1 MRFRAL
7 GEKPILL
14 YAILAVFTALVFAAD
29 LSVPLGVAVWV
40 TYFIPIVLAYLA
52 WRPQVPLFTAAIVTG
67 VIVAGFM
74 VDRPGIDPSLA
85 LLNRSMGTA
94 TVWILAATGYFFIRN
109 KLAVRRE
116 EWIRTAQV
124 DLSRRM
130 MGDLSSEE
138 LGDRVL
144 AFLAE
149 RLGAQAATFYVRDG
163 DSFARAAS
171 YGVPA
176 DAPVPAR
183 IRRGD
188 GLVGQVIASNRSV
201 TVDHVPEGYL
211 YFGTSLGRAKPDW
224 LLLTPTREDD
234 EVNGVLE
241 LGFRRKP
248 DPQALEFLERTA
260 SAVGVALR
268 SAQYRTRLE
277 ELLEETRRQAEEL
290 RAHGEELASANE
302 ELSEQSQRLQESQR
316 RLELQQAD
324 LEEFNAQ
331 LEEQTQLL
339 EAQRDDL
346 ARTQGTLKERANDLA
361 AASRYKSEFLANM
374 SHELRTP
381 LNALL
386 IMARLLGENRVGN
399 LTEDQVSYAQMI
411 ETSGNDLLTLINDIL
426 DLSKIEAGKLELK
439 PQQVEIGPLAQ
450 KLVKSFEPQAAQ
462 KGVGLRAEIGP
473 GVTDVLESDPQRLEQ
488 VLKNFLS
495 NAVKFTAEG
504 EVVLGVHAEADD
516 RIVFSVRDSGIGI
529 AEEQQEAIFE
539 AFRQADGTIDRRY
552 GGTGLGLSISR
563 ELTSLL
569 GGEIRL
575 ESRLGEGSTFSLV
588 VPKRFAGIVVDS
600 ASGGPLPPTRSGRR
614 SPAPQRVES
623 RAPDAGGTA
632 PDLGLSARL
641 PSGIEDDRAHLTADS
656 RTILVV
662 EDDLAFARILLDL
675 THELGFKCIVTTTA
689 DDGAIAARQYLPH
702 AVILDMGLPDHSG
715 LTVLDRMKHDPRTR
729 HIPVH
734 VVSAN
739 DYEQTAMAYGAVSFI
754 MKPVKRDALAQALE
768 RLEDRM
774 ARQLRRIL
782 IVEDDPTQLRGL
794 SELLS
799 AKEVETVGCATAA
812 AALAKLE
819 SETFDCMVLD
829 MTLPDATGFDLLS
842 RLADNE
848 AAAFPPVIVY
858 TARQLT
864 DAEEL
869 RLRRYSKSI
878 IIKGAKSPERLIDEV
893 TLFLHQVVSDLPMQ
907 QQKLLATSLNRDA
920 RLEGRRIL
928 VVEDDV
934 RNVFAL
940 TSIFEPHGAKVT
952 IARNGREAL
961 DVLEKAEGHP
971 PVDLVLMDVMMP
983 EMDGL
988 AATREIRRRE
998 DWQGLPIIMLTAK
1011 AMADDQDQCLAAG
1024 ANDYLAKPL
1033 DVDKLLS
1040 LARVWMP
1047 R

>member
-1 MRFRAL
+1 M
-7 GEKPILL
+7 LL
-14 YAILAVFTALVFAAD
+14 YAILAALTALVFLAD
-29 LSVPLGVAVWV
+29 LSFPLGVAVWV
-40 TYFIPIVLAYLA
+40 IYFIPVVLAYLA
-52 WRPQVPLFTAAIVTG
+52 LRTFVPLVTAAAVTG
-67 VIVAGFM
+67 VIVTGFL
-74 VDRPGIDPSLA
+74 VDRAGIDPSIA
-85 LLNRSMGTA
+85 LLNRSMGIT
-94 TVWILAATGYFFIRN
+94 TVWILAATGFFFIRN

-130 MGDLSSEE
+130 MGDLSSRE
-138 LGDRVL
+138 LGERVL
-144 AFLAE
+144 TFLAE
-149 RLGAQAATFYVRDG
+149 RLGAQAALFYIRDS
-163 DSFARAAS
+163 DAFARAAS

-176 DAPVPAR
+176 EAPVPAR

-188 GLVGQVIASNRSV
+188 GLVGQVIADKRSF
-201 TVDHVPEGYL
+201 TVDTVPEGYL
-211 YFGTSLGRAKPDW
+211 YFGSSLGKAKPDW

-248 DPQALEFLERTA
+248 GIEALEFLERTA
-260 SAVGVALR
+260 GVVGVALR

-290 RAHGEELASANE
+290 RAHGEELTAANE
-302 ELSEQSQRLQESQR
+302 ELNEQSQALQDSQR
-316 RLELQQAD
+316 RLERQQAE
-324 LEEFNAQ
+324 LEESNAQ

-346 ARTQGTLKERANDLA
+346 ARTQGALKERANDLA
-361 AASRYKSEFLANM
+361 TASRYKSEFLANM

-386 IMARLLGENRVGN
+386 IMARLLGENRHGN
-399 LTEDQVSYAQMI
+399 LTEDQVGFAQMI

-426 DLSKIEAGKLELK
+426 DLSKIEAGKLELR
-439 PQQVEIGPLAQ
+439 PQQVEIAGLAE
-450 KLVKSFEPQAAQ
+450 KLIRSFEPQAAQ
-462 KGVGLRAEIGP
+462 KSVALRAEIGP
-473 GVTDVLESDPQRLEQ
+473 QVPQLLESDPQRLEQ

-495 NAVKFTAEG
+495 NAVKFTAQG
-504 EVVLGVHAEADD
+504 EVVLSVQAAPGDLL
-516 RIVFSVRDSGIGI
+516 VFSVRDSGIGI

-539 AFRQADGTIDRRY
+539 AFQQADGTIDRRY

-563 ELTSLL
+563 ELTILL
-569 GGEIRL
+569 GGEIQL

-588 VPKRFAGIVVDS
+588 VPTRFRGIVVDS
-600 ASGGPLPPTRSGRR
+600 ASPAPPARSGRR
-614 SPAPQRVES
+614 SPAVRREAPQP
-623 RAPDAGGTA
+623 APTDETT
-632 PDLGLSARL
+632 GLSAR
-641 PSGIEDDRAHLTADS
+641 PPAGIDDDRTRLTAGS
-656 RTILVV
+656 RLILVV

-675 THELGFKCIVTTTA
+675 AHELGFQCIVTATA
-689 DDGAIAARQYLPH
+689 DDGVIAARQYLPH
-702 AVILDMGLPDHSG
+702 AVVLDMGLPDHSG
-715 LTVLDRMKHDPRTR
+715 LTVLDRLKHDARTR
-729 HIPVH
+729 HIAVH
-734 VVSAN
+734 VVSAS
-739 DYEQTAMAYGAVSFI
+739 DYEQTAMAYGAVSYM
-754 MKPVKRDALAQALE
+754 MKPVKRDELVQALE
-768 RLEDRM
+768 RLEFRM

-782 IVEDDPTQLRGL
+782 IVEDDPAQLRGL

-799 AKEVETVGCATAA
+799 AKEVETLGAATAA
-812 AALAKLE
+812 EALARLE

-858 TARQLT
+858 TARELT

-893 TLFLHQVVSDLPMQ
+893 TLFLHQVVSDLPVQ

-920 RLEGRRIL
+920 RLEGRHIL

-940 TSIFEPHGAKVT
+940 TSIFEPHGARVQ

-961 DVLEKAEGHP
+961 ELLEKAEGGEP
-971 PVDLVLMDVMMP
+971 IDLVLMDVMMP

-988 AATREIRRRE
+988 TATREIRRRPGWE
-998 DWQGLPIIMLTAK
+998 TLPVIMLTAK
-1011 AMADDQDQCLAAG
+1011 AMADDQEQCLAAG

-1040 LARVWMP
+1040 LARVWMS

>member
-1 MRFRAL
+1 MFE
-7 GEKPILL
+7 EKPALL
-14 YAILAVFTALVFAAD
+14 YALLAAFTALVFLVD

-40 TYFIPIVLAYLA
+40 TYLIPLVLAYLA
-52 WRPQVPLFTAAIVTG
+52 WRTAVPLVTAAGVTL
-67 VIVAGFM
+67 VIAAGFLI
-74 VDRPGIDPSLA
+74 DRPGIDPSLA
-85 LLNRSMGTA
+85 LVNRSMGA
-94 TVWILAATGYFFIRN
+94 VTVWVLAATGFFFIRN

-130 MGDLSSEE
+130 MGDLSSAE
-138 LGDRVL
+138 LGERVL
-144 AFLAE
+144 TFLAE
-149 RLGAQAATFYVRDG
+149 RLGAQAALFYIRDH
-163 DSFARAAS
+163 DAFARVAG
-171 YGVPA
+171 YGVPM
-176 DAPVPAR
+176 DAAVPAR

-188 GLVGQVIASNRSV
+188 GLVGQVIADGRSFAI
-201 TVDHVPEGYL
+201 DRVPDGYL
-211 YFGTSLGRAKPDW
+211 YFGSALGRGKPEH
-224 LLLTPTREDD
+224 LVLSPTFEDD
-234 EVNGVLE
+234 QVNGVIE
-241 LGFRRKP
+241 LGFDRSPR
-248 DPQALEFLERTA
+248 AEAREFLERSA

-290 RAHGEELASANE
+290 RAHGEELTAANE
-302 ELSEQSQRLQESQR
+302 ELQEQSQALQQSQH
-316 RLELQQAD
+316 RLERQQAE
-324 LEEFNAQ
+324 LEESNAQ

-346 ARTQGTLKERANDLA
+346 ARTQSALKQQANDLA

-386 IMARLLGENRVGN
+386 IMARLLGENRFGN
-399 LTEDQVSYAQMI
+399 LTEDQISYAQMI
-411 ETSGNDLLTLINDIL
+411 ESSGNDLLTLINDIL
-426 DLSKIEAGKLELK
+426 DLSKIEAGKLELR
-439 PQQVEIGPLAQ
+439 PQQVEVSALAD
-450 KLVKSFEPQAAQ
+450 KLVRSFAPQAEE
-462 KGVGLRAEIGP
+462 KGIVLRAQIAP
-473 GVTDVLESDPQRLEQ
+473 DVSPVLESDPQRLEQ

-495 NAVKFTAEG
+495 NAVKFTAQG
-504 EVVLGVHAEADD
+504 EVVLDIRAEANG
-516 RIVFSVRDSGIGI
+516 RLIFAVSDSGIGI
-529 AEEQQEAIFE
+529 AEDQQEAIFE

-563 ELTSLL
+563 ELTNLL

-588 VPKRFAGIVVDS
+588 VPTRFSGVVVDS
-600 ASGGPLPPTRSGRR
+600 AGAAALPARAPQR
-614 SPAPQRVES
+614 SPAPRPVVAS
-623 RAPDAGGTA
+623 PAPADAPDRPAPAGI
-632 PDLGLSARL
+632 D
-641 PSGIEDDRAHLTADS
+641 DDRSRLTAGS
-656 RTILVV
+656 KLILVV

-675 THELGFKCIVTTTA
+675 AHELGFQCIVTTTA
-689 DDGAIAARQYLPH
+689 DDGVVAARQYLPQ

-715 LTVLDRMKHDPRTR
+715 LTVLDRLKHDARTR
-729 HIPVH
+729 HIAVH
-734 VVSAN
+734 VVSAS
-739 DYEQTAMAYGAVSFI
+739 DYEQTALAYGAAGYM
-754 MKPVKRDALAQALE
+754 MKPIRREELVQTLE
-768 RLEDRM
+768 RLEFRM

-782 IVEDDPTQLRGL
+782 IVEDDPAQLRGL
-794 SELLS
+794 SELLA

-812 AALAKLE
+812 DALKRLE
-819 SETFDCMVLD
+819 AETFDCMVLD

-842 RLADNE
+842 RLDDNE

-858 TARQLT
+858 TARELT
-864 DAEEL
+864 EAEEL

-893 TLFLHQVVSDLPMQ
+893 TLFLHQVVSDLPVQ
-907 QQKLLATSLNRDA
+907 QQKLLATSLNRDS
-920 RLEGRRIL
+920 RLEGRQIL

-940 TSIFEPHGAKVT
+940 TSIFEPHGARVQ

-961 DVLEKAEGHP
+961 EVLEKTQGRTP
-971 PVDLVLMDVMMP
+971 FDLVLMDVMMP

-988 AATREIRRRE
+988 AATREIRRHP
-998 DWQGLPIIMLTAK
+998 DWHGLPIIMLTAK
-1011 AMADDQDQCLAAG
+1011 AMADDQEQCLAAG

-1040 LARVWMP
+1040 LARVWMS

>member
-1 MRFRAL
+1 MQFRAL
-7 GEKPILL
+7 GEKPVLL
-14 YAILAVFTALVFAAD
+14 YVLLAALTALVFLAD
-29 LSVPLGVAVWV
+29 LSFPLGVAVWV
-40 TYFIPIVLAYLA
+40 IYFIPVVLAFLA
-52 WRPQVPLFTAAIVTG
+52 WRTHVPLVTAAAVTS
-67 VIVAGFM
+67 VIVAGYM
-74 VDRPGIDPSLA
+74 VDRPGIDPSIA

-94 TVWILAATGYFFIRN
+94 TVWILAATGFFFIRN

-130 MGDLSSEE
+130 MGDLSSQE
-138 LGDRVL
+138 LGERVL

-149 RLGAQAATFYVRDG
+149 RLGAQAALFYARDH
-163 DSFARAAS
+163 DAFARAAS

-176 DAPVPAR
+176 EAPVPAR
-183 IRRGD
+183 ISRGD
-188 GLVGQVIASNRSV
+188 GLVGQVIADNRSF
-201 TVDHVPEGYL
+201 TVDAVPEGYL
-211 YFGTSLGRAKPDW
+211 YFGSSLGKAKPDW

-234 EVNGVLE
+234 AVNGVLE

-248 DPQALEFLERTA
+248 GAEALEFLERTA
-260 SAVGVALR
+260 GAVGVALR

-290 RAHGEELASANE
+290 RAHGEELTSANE
-302 ELSEQSQRLQESQR
+302 ELHEQSQALQESQR
-316 RLELQQAD
+316 RLERQQAE

-346 ARTQGTLKERANDLA
+346 ARTQGALKERANDLA
-361 AASRYKSEFLANM
+361 TASRYKSEFLANM

-386 IMARLLGENRVGN
+386 IMARLLGENRHGN
-399 LTEDQVSYAQMI
+399 LTEDQVGFAQMI

-439 PQQVEIGPLAQ
+439 PQQVAIAALAE
-450 KLVKSFEPQAAQ
+450 KLIRSFEPQAAQ
-462 KGVGLRAEIGP
+462 KGVALRAEVAP
-473 GVTDVLESDPQRLEQ
+473 HVPQLLESDPQRLEQ

-495 NAVKFTAEG
+495 NAIKFTAQG
-504 EVVLGVHAEADD
+504 EVVLAIDTDPDD
-516 RIVFSVRDSGIGI
+516 HVVFAVRDSGIGI

-563 ELTSLL
+563 ELTVLL
-569 GGEIRL
+569 GGEIQL

-588 VPKRFAGIVVDS
+588 VPTRFRGIVVDS
-600 ASGGPLPPTRSGRR
+600 ASPAPPTRSGRR
-614 SPAPQRVES
+614 SPAARKDAPRPVPADEAATLS
-623 RAPDAGGTA
+623 PRAPAGI
-632 PDLGLSARL
+632 D
-641 PSGIEDDRAHLTADS
+641 DDRARLTAGS
-656 RTILVV
+656 RVILVV

-675 THELGFKCIVTTTA
+675 AHELGFQCIVTTTA
-689 DDGAIAARQYLPH
+689 DDGVIAARQYLPH
-702 AVILDMGLPDHSG
+702 AVVLDMGLPDHSG
-715 LTVLDRMKHDPRTR
+715 LTVLDRLKHDARTR
-729 HIPVH
+729 HIAVH
-734 VVSAN
+734 VVSAS
-739 DYEQTAMAYGAVSFI
+739 DYEQTALAYGAVSYM
-754 MKPVKRDALAQALE
+754 MKPVRRDELVQALE
-768 RLEDRM
+768 RLEFRM

-782 IVEDDPTQLRGL
+782 IVEDDPAQLRGL

-799 AKEVETVGCATAA
+799 AKEVETVGAATAA
-812 AALAKLE
+812 EALARLE

-858 TARQLT
+858 TARELT

-893 TLFLHQVVSDLPMQ
+893 TLFLHQVVSDLPVQ

-920 RLEGRRIL
+920 RLEGRHIL

-940 TSIFEPHGAKVT
+940 TSIFEPHGARVQ

-961 DVLEKAEGHP
+961 EFLEKAEGGP
-971 PVDLVLMDVMMP
+971 PIDLVLMDVMMP

-988 AATREIRRRE
+988 TATREIRRRPGWE
-998 DWQGLPIIMLTAK
+998 TLPVIMLTAK
-1011 AMADDQDQCLAAG
+1011 AMADDQEQCLAAG

-1040 LARVWMP
+1040 LARVWMS